1 MSKKHGAQCCYC
13 EHAEPLGL
21 DPARAKCLEALIAS
35 RIEGIPAATVTVE
48 LFGDASECE
57 HFDPNAEWYARDADS
72 LTWENGVDEA
82 YAHRKDAA

>member
-21 DPARAKCLEALIAS
+21 DLARANCPEAREAS
-35 RIEGIPAATVTVE
+35 RQEGAPTAVVIVE
-48 LFGDASECE
+48 LFGDASGCD

-72 LTWENGVDEA
+72 LIWEDGVDEA

>member
-1 MSKKHGAQCCYC
+1 MPKKHGAQCCYC

-21 DPARAKCLEALIAS
+21 DPARAKCSELGESLELD
-35 RIEGIPAATVTVE
+35 GLPVTGVTVD
-48 LFGDASECE
+48 LFADASACE